1 MQDIPSSPVE
11 FNHQQEISLYKELL
25 DCLEREWQALINSQ
39 EDAILA
45 LAAQKE
51 HILEKIINDAA
62 GRDLTEVTEADQELL
77 KRLKH
82 EAAQAQA
89 RNHRLITTTLE
100 TIQDFLSVLQSPPP
114 GIYHF
119 TGKVGAKLANSLFHR
134 QA

>member
-1 MQDIPSSPVE
+1 MQDIPSSQVE
-11 FNHQQEISLYKELL
+11 FSHQQEISLYKELL

-51 HILEKIINDAA
+51 HCLEKIINAA
-62 GRDLTEVTEADQELL
+62 SGQDFSEVTEPDLEIL

-82 EAAQAQA
+82 KAAQAQV
-89 RNHRLITTTLE
+89 RNHRLITAALE
-100 TIQDFLSVLQSPPP
+100 TIQDFLAVLQSPPP

>member
-1 MQDIPSSPVE
+1 MQDILSSPEKVAL
-11 FNHQQEISLYKELL
+11 QQEICLYKELL
-25 DCLEREWQALINSQ
+25 QCLKVEWQALINSQ

-51 HILEKIINDAA
+51 HILAKIISAA
-62 GRDLTEVTEADQELL
+62 TSQDFSEVSEPDLEIL
-77 KRLKH
+77 KSLKH

-89 RNHRLITTTLE
+89 RNHRLITTALE

-119 TGKVGAKLANSLFHR
+119 TGKVNANSENSLFHR

>member
-1 MQDIPSSPVE
+1 MQDIPSSPGE

-25 DCLEREWQALINSQ
+25 DCLEREWQALINSR

-51 HILEKIINDAA
+51 HCLEKIINATAD
-62 GRDLTEVTEADQELL
+62 RDLTEVTEADQEIL

-89 RNHRLITTTLE
+89 RNHRLITAALE
-100 TIQDFLSVLQSPPP
+100 TIQDFLAVLQSPPP

-119 TGKVGAKLANSLFHR
+119 TGKVGANLANSLFHR